1 MGFRDSL
8 KKLAQGSERRDSG
21 TAHDGGRSPEPASKR
36 PSSSSASSSQPPP
49 GIPTFSLS
57 DDTSTKPF
65 ITGMRIPA
73 RTTVDSGAARTRP
86 RQLSDATGKRRPQ
99 DTAALVAARPR
110 ARSVQT
116 PTRKGGQ
123 GEPSPSD
130 YLYFGPKDEN
140 EDVARPKVVGPT
152 STGAATNRNRSHEA
166 PSSSGGNHVAQT
178 SRADDSGFLNTRVA
192 GARQQMGYQHLTYG
206 GSLQYDY
213 SGTQA
218 PF

>member
-21 TAHDGGRSPEPASKR
+21 TAHDGDRSPEPASKR

-116 PTRKGGQ
+116 PTRKGGK
-123 GEPSPSD
+123 ESPA
-130 YLYFGPKDEN
+130 P
-140 EDVARPKVVGPT
+140 RPKVVGPT

-192 GARQQMGYQHLTYG
+192 GARQQMGYQNLTYG